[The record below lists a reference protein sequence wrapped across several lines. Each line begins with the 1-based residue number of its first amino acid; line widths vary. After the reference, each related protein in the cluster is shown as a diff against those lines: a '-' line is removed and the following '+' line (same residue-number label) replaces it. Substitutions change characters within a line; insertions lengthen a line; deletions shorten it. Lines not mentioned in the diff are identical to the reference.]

1 MDKFLDMV
9 RDMSAAFD
17 DFIHL
22 GGGDITLSARSSD
35 KYTELKLEPKHSVP
49 AFIYCF

>member
-9 RDMSAAFD
+9 RDMFAAFD

-22 GGGDITLSARSSD
+22 GAATLPYPSD
-35 KYTELKLEPKHSVP
+35 HLINILN
-49 AFIYCF
+49 